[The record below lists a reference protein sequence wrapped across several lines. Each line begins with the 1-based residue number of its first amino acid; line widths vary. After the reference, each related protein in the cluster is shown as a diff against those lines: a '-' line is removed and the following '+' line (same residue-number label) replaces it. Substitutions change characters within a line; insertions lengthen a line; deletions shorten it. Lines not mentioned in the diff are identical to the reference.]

1 MDDRERIREALL
13 DLCAEQSVPEVTID
27 AICGRAG
34 LPRQKFDGLYTGLED
49 CVVQIDQ
56 GEYERYERELAAA
69 VKGKSSWRD
78 RLRATAYALYRFMAA
93 DERVW
98 KFVVVEVR
106 IAGEQSR
113 LLQGDQ
119 IAAHF
124 DLIDEGRL
132 EPTAP
137 ASLTRAT
144 AESVGGGIFNRIFAT
159 VGQGEPIP
167 PEPEIVPQLMYGAVL
182 PYLGPEVAK
191 EELTIPAPPHPGP
204 T

>member
-1 MDDRERIREALL
+1 MDERARIREALL
-13 DLCAEQSVPEVTID
+13 DLCLEQGAPEISIETI
-27 AICGRAG
+27 CERAG
-34 LPRQKFDGLYTGLED
+34 VDRRVFDGLFTGLED
-49 CVVQIDQ
+49 CVVQFDRA
-56 GEYERYERELAAA
+56 EFERFRRGQDRA
-69 VKGKSSWRD
+69 VEGMVSWRD

-119 IAAHF
+119 IKLLF
-124 DLIDEGRL
+124 DLIDEGRQ

-137 ASLTRAT
+137 ASLTRTT
-144 AESVGGGIFNRIFAT
+144 AESIGGGIFNRIFAT
-159 VGQGEPIP
+159 VSQGEPIP

-182 PYLGPEVAK
+182 PYLGPEAAR
-191 EELTIPAPPHPGP
+191 EELTIPAPPHLD
-204 T
+204 